1 MHKIPSGGASPKQK
15 KKKEREKNK
24 KKKEKKI
31 QKDLKIEKTK
41 E

>member
-1 MHKIPSGGASPKQK
+1 MEKTPSGGASPKQK